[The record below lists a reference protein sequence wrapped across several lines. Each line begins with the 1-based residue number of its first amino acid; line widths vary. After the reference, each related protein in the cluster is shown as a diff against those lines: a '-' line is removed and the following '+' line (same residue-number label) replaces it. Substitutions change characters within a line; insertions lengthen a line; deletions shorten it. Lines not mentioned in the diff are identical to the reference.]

1 LFSSKKKRTFTV
13 LSVLSE
19 TVLRLFLPK
28 MLLELEDEAL
38 SMLFPSPSVEQTTAS
53 FIIKR
58 DTYTRH
64 AEKVPR
70 ELSLALLKKHH
81 SLWGEF
87 IYNAARVMS
96 DRIDNGEINVSG
108 LRVLELGAGAGLP
121 GIIAALNGASHTVIS
136 DYADED
142 LIRVI
147 ELNIKEHCTDRQ
159 NVAACGFTFGEN
171 PQELLLLGGGES
183 RFDVVLMA
191 DLLFNRSEH
200 EKLLRTL
207 HQVLVPV
214 TGEAWC
220 IFSHHDPLKA
230 PQDLNFFERAERDFG
245 FSVTRVGEEIRQ
257 SYPFVQKDGLDER
270 RGVVNIYRLSLLPPA
285 AT

>member
-1 LFSSKKKRTFTV
+1 
-13 LSVLSE
+13 
-19 TVLRLFLPK
+19 
-28 MLLELEDEAL
+28 
-38 SMLFPSPSVEQTTAS
+38 MLFPSPSVEQTTAS

>member
-1 LFSSKKKRTFTV
+1 MSAMSN
-13 LSVLSE
+13 
-19 TVLRLFLPK
+19 

-38 SMLFPSPSVEQTTAS
+38 GMLFPSASSEQTTAS
-53 FIIKR
+53 FTIKH
-58 DTYTRH
+58 DTYSRLGDN
-64 AEKVPR
+64 EPR
-70 ELSLALLKKHH
+70 DLRLALLKKHH

-96 DRIDNGEINVSG
+96 DRVDKGEIKVAG
-108 LRVLELGAGAGLP
+108 RRVLELGAGAGLP

-147 ELNIKEHCTDRQ
+147 ELNIKEHCTGNQ
-159 NVAACGFTFGEN
+159 SVAACGFTFGDRVDD
-171 PQELLLLGGGES
+171 LLSLGGGA

-230 PQDLNFFERAERDFG
+230 PKDLDFFDRAKRDFG

-257 SYPFVQKDGLDER
+257 SYPFVQRDGLDER
-270 RGVVNIYRLSLLPPA
+270 RGVVNIYRLALPPPA
-285 AT
+285 ET